1 MTSSSDKSTFA
12 PGDGDIVINRPKE
25 GEFYILGVEMGG
37 PGHRVVFENED
48 ELLTPTRLLLRP
60 KEGGF
65 PSLKAM
71 PRLRQTQ
78 KGRTVRDLDS
88 DFSGYW
94 LVSEPLKQV
103 LESVD
108 PEGFAFA
115 ECEFILHDGTVG
127 PKHYLCDVVRT
138 LDAVDETTSKIRILL
153 KDSYAGG
160 KYYSEGSG
168 ARFAFKKDVVGSAH
182 VFLTPYNSRKV
193 FCDRMLRD
201 ALIEHGFGKEPD
213 TRGVSLEDAAALG
226 VYTLPP
232 SYWPENR

>member
-1 MTSSSDKSTFA
+1 MTGNNDKGTFA
-12 PGDGDIVINRPKE
+12 LDDGDIVINRPKE
-25 GEFYILGVEMGG
+25 GEFYILSVDMDG
-37 PGHRVVFENED
+37 PEHGVVFENMRQVV
-48 ELLTPTRLLLRP
+48 TPPDRLHQPNGAAFRSFN
-60 KEGGF
+60 E
-65 PSLKAM
+65 M
-71 PRLRQTQ
+71 PRLRQS
-78 KGRTVRDLDS
+78 RPDRMVNDLDS
-88 DFSGYW
+88 SFGGYW
-94 LVSEPLKQV
+94 LVSEPLKRV
-103 LESVD
+103 FESVD

-153 KDSYAGG
+153 KDSYPGG

-182 VFLTPYNSRKV
+182 VFLTPYNSMMV
-193 FCDRMLRD
+193 FCDRTLRD

-213 TRGVSLEDAAALG
+213 TRGVLLEDAAALG

>member
-1 MTSSSDKSTFA
+1 MTGNSDKRAFA
-12 PGDGDIVINRPKE
+12 LGDGDIVINRPRE
-25 GEFYILGVEMGG
+25 GEFYILSVDMDG
-37 PGHRVVFENED
+37 PEHGVVFENMRQVV
-48 ELLTPTRLLLRP
+48 TPPDRLYQRNGAAFRSFN
-60 KEGGF
+60 E
-65 PSLKAM
+65 M
-71 PRLRQTQ
+71 PRLRQSQ
-78 KGRTVRDLDS
+78 PDLMVNDLDS
-88 DFSGYW
+88 SFGGYW
-94 LVSEPLKQV
+94 LVSEPLKRV
-103 LESVD
+103 FESVD

-138 LDAVDETTSKIRILL
+138 LDAVDETTSKIRIEL
-153 KDSYAGG
+153 DDDFPGG

-182 VFLTPYNSRKV
+182 VFLTPYNSMMV
-193 FCDRMLRD
+193 FCDRTLRD

-213 TRGVSLEDAAALG
+213 TRGVLLEDAAALG

>member
-1 MTSSSDKSTFA
+1 MTGSSDKSTFA
-12 PGDGDIVINRPKE
+12 HGDGDIVINRPKE

-48 ELLTPTRLLLRP
+48 ELLTPPRLILRP

-78 KGRTVRDLDS
+78 KGWTVRDLDS

-103 LESVD
+103 FESVD

-115 ECEFILHDGTVG
+115 ECEFILHDGSVG

-138 LDAVDETTSKIRILL
+138 LDAVDETASTLRIEL
-153 KDSYAGG
+153 DDDYPGG
-160 KYYSEGSG
+160 KYYNVSG
-168 ARFAFKKDVVGSAH
+168 AARIAFKKDTIGSAH
-182 VFLTPYNSRKV
+182 VFLTPYSADP
-193 FCDRMLRD
+193 FCDRILRD

-213 TRGVSLEDAAALG
+213 TRGVSLEDAAAIG
-226 VYTLPP
+226 IYGMPAE
-232 SYWPENR
+232 YWPENR

>member
-1 MTSSSDKSTFA
+1 
-12 PGDGDIVINRPKE
+12 VNRPKE

-48 ELLTPTRLLLRP
+48 ELLTPPRLILRP
-60 KEGGF
+60 KDGGF
-65 PSLKAM
+65 PLLKAM

-78 KGRTVRDLDS
+78 KRRTVRDLDS

-115 ECEFILHDGTVG
+115 ECEFTLHDGSVG

-138 LDAVDETTSKIRILL
+138 LDAVDETTSKLRIEL
-153 KDSYAGG
+153 DDDYPGG
-160 KYYSEGSG
+160 KYYNVSG
-168 ARFAFKKDVVGSAH
+168 AARIALKKEVVGSAH
-182 VFLTPYNSRKV
+182 VFLTPYSSDP
-193 FCDRMLRD
+193 FCDRILRD
-201 ALIEHGFGKEPD
+201 ALIEHGFGKKPK
-213 TRGVSLEDAAALG
+213 TRGVSLEDAAAIG
-226 VYTLPP
+226 IYGMPAK
-232 SYWPENR
+232 YWPENR